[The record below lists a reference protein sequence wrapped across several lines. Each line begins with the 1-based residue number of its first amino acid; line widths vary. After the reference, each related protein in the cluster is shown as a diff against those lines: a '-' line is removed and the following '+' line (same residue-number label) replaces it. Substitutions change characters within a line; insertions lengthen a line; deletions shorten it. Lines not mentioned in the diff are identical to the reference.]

1 MIRKKKRDQRRGA
14 TTVEFAISASILVFV
29 LFAFFEFGM
38 VMMIESFAEN
48 AAFRSARH
56 AAVLGASVEEAVELA
71 RSDMEI
77 LGVDDAEII
86 VEPTAGSQ
94 IQGSIDSNTESIR
107 VRVRVPLANHIA
119 FGRLFSGT
127 TMERQAVIIT
137 ERSE

>member
-14 TTVEFAISASILVFV
+14 TAIEFAISASILMFV

-94 IQGSIDSNTESIR
+94 IQGRIDSNTESIR

>member
-94 IQGSIDSNTESIR
+94 IQDSIDSNTERIR